1 MDIDESEQTLWYRVG
16 ELAYATKNNRL
27 ARLAYEHGL
36 YIIAIRE
43 KYPDQF
49 DEDVFNENTGSI
61 LNFWNELEQIF
72 LSGRISPI
80 QWRCFEGLCQV
91 RKYYLLY
98 YYQYR
103 KKNMFSM
110 GYTYIIIH
118 IIGTCR
124 YW

>member
-36 YIIAIRE
+36 YVIAIRE

-61 LNFWNELEQIF
+61 LNFWDELEQII

-80 QWRCFEGLCQV
+80 QWRCLEGLCQV
-91 RKYYLLY
+91 RNDRL
-98 YYQYR
+98 
-103 KKNMFSM
+103 
-110 GYTYIIIH
+110 
-118 IIGTCR
+118 R
-124 YW
+124 YCCQ